1 MKTLFKILSLTAY
14 LLVIIILLV
23 TSAFYTHPT
32 YIKQK
37 LSDFIPD
44 FKQVSNFFKNTDK
57 CDEFTFIAP
66 TLNDQYRD
74 YIWNSAYQKFGE
86 PLKNSRQIKTH
97 FQKGNLRLIVSN
109 QYYVIDT
116 LYYSYAFLTADAKV
130 LLDHIGQQFQ
140 EKLINTKLKNTKI
153 HVTSLL
159 RTMNSV
165 KRLRKRNHN
174 SLRISSHLHGTTFD
188 LDYEN
193 FDTSDSLNREN
204 LFYLKETLAETLGN
218 LRKQKRC
225 YVTYEVRQTCFH
237 VVCRRN

>member
-1 MKTLFKILSLTAY
+1 VETFLKILRFITY
-14 LLVIIILLV
+14 LLVVIILLGS
-23 TSAFYTHPT
+23 SAFYTHPT

-44 FKQVSNFFKNTDK
+44 FRQVSNFFRNKDK
-57 CDEFTFIAP
+57 CEEFTYIAP

-86 PLKNSRQIKTH
+86 PLKDSRQIKTH
-97 FQKGNLRLIVSN
+97 FQKGNLNLIESN
-109 QYYVIDT
+109 QYYIIDT
-116 LYYSYAFLTADAKV
+116 LYYSYAFLTSQAKT
-130 LLDHIGQQFQ
+130 LLDDIGQQFQ
-140 EKLINTKLKNTKI
+140 EKLSNTKLKNSKI

-165 KRLRKRNHN
+165 KRLRRWNRN

-188 LDYEN
+188 LDYDN
-193 FDTSDSLNREN
+193 FDTTDSLSREN
-204 LFYLKETLAETLGN
+204 LFYLKETLAETLEE

-237 VVCRRN
+237 VVCRRK